1 MMGPSEIDRAA
12 WLEQRRTGIGGSDVA
27 AVLGLSAFRTP
38 TDVYLDKIGEGK
50 PQEVSES
57 MHFGT
62 ILEDVVADEF
72 ARRTGMKVQRVN
84 TMLRETFMH
93 RLTKLPGWKNL
104 TSSWAI
110 ANIDRAVIN
119 PEIAKTVRVTKPE
132 SKWYG
137 RGLMLTTDTIL
148 ECKTANAFAAAEW
161 GESQEDEIRHGKVVS
176 EHKIPIYYETQI
188 QWYMGVTGAKT
199 CYVAVLI
206 GGSDFRIY
214 KVDRDDDLIQA
225 LIEKCA
231 AFWLNH
237 VMAKVPPAPVCVQDV
252 TKLHPEDDGD
262 LIEADNAVATDIG
275 ELRTI
280 TERINDLKRQSEA
293 LKTRITEALGDRSG
307 FTIGGEKAVTFKEK
321 KTTRLDSSALKRDM
335 PEVVLAHQ
343 VTTSTRVFKLY

>member
-50 PQEVSES
+50 PQEATEA
-57 MHFGT
+57 MHFGSL
-62 ILEDVVADEF
+62 LEDIVAQEF
-72 ARRTGMKVQRVN
+72 SRRTGMKVQRVN
-84 TMLRETFMH
+84 TMLCENFLH
-93 RLTKLPGWKNL
+93 RLTKLPGWNAL

-110 ANIDRAVIN
+110 ANIDRAIIN
-119 PEIAKTVRVTKPE
+119 PSVAKTVRVTKPE
-132 SKWYG
+132 SKWHNK
-137 RGLMLTTDTIL
+137 GLMLTTDTIL
-148 ECKTANAFAAAEW
+148 ECKTASAFSSSDW

-176 EHKIPIYYETQI
+176 EHKIPIYYETQV
-188 QWYMGVTGAKT
+188 QWYLGITGAKT

-231 AFWLNH
+231 DFWLNH
-237 VMAKVPPAPVCVQDV
+237 VMAKVPPSPVCVKDV
-252 TKLHPEDDGD
+252 VKLHPEDDGE
-262 LIEADNAVATDIG
+262 LVEADNDVAADIG
-275 ELRTI
+275 ELRTL
-280 TERINDLKRQSEA
+280 TERINDLKRQSEVV
-293 LKTRITEALGDRSG
+293 KTRITDAIGDRTG

-321 KTTRLDSSALKRDM
+321 RTTRIDSVALKRDM
-335 PEVVLAHQ
+335 PEAVLAHQ